1 MLIWLHRTLSHVEQ
15 SKDMLKEHNKMVDE
29 MRKKFVEMAEE
40 QLLKQKAR
48 FERQHEDLESQFQR
62 QLQAEENKTTT
73 LEADMSNLASRQA
86 DLDSTI
92 ISLSHQKKDLES
104 AKNQLETDFKG
115 ARGTID
121 SINQQINDLTLGQTH
136 LKAQLQDQQ
145 TRASTLEQDKS
156 SLAALKSTLETEL
169 QGAKTKIDSINLQ
182 NDDLTLAKTRI
193 EEQLQD
199 QQTKTSALEQDK
211 SSLAAAKSTLET
223 ELQGAETRIDSVN
236 QQNNDLTSV
245 KTGLEKQL
253 RDEQAKTSDLEQDR
267 SNLTTTRTTLETDL
281 QHARARVES
290 VNQQNNALEL
300 AKTGLEG
307 RLRDEQG
314 KTSALEQDKTG
325 LKTSNDT
332 LNARVRELEQQLAGE
347 ETKAKELDQQ
357 LTDERTSLKEIGQ
370 QLTDKKTSN
379 DGLVSTVNEN
389 KAAIERLTM
398 AVQYQVATFADQAAD
413 SQDVEKIA
421 ELLAKP
427 QISVS
432 TPTRVLPTLI
442 FNRTAIRAQSASAP
456 YLLWVAS
463 RYGSLDAVFEHAEGI
478 FNTALV
484 PHAAQLWWIVD
495 AVERLASRWTA
506 DIKVAMLLLQGVAYV
521 RSSMPSYSPDTLMQ
535 GLNQYIDNLPDEFI
549 VRSMYQKVSS
559 FLEQGQLITSWLPN
573 TAPGVRMLDHNNSA
587 LADNVQLIADKN
599 GLLVLNQATNAGIIT
614 YVFEKGDIESL
625 EFKEGALPLL
635 RMKSAGVCR
644 VPQELQDLQLA
655 QVSNGMDAL
664 TFVYTYLLPF

>member
-1 MLIWLHRTLSHVEQ
+1 MSG
-15 SKDMLKEHNKMVDE
+15 
-29 MRKKFVEMAEE
+29 
-40 QLLKQKAR
+40 
-48 FERQHEDLESQFQR
+48 
-62 QLQAEENKTTT
+62 TT
-73 LEADMSNLASRQA
+73 
-86 DLDSTI
+86 
-92 ISLSHQKKDLES
+92 
-104 AKNQLETDFKG
+104 
-115 ARGTID
+115 
-121 SINQQINDLTLGQTH
+121 
-136 LKAQLQDQQ
+136 
-145 TRASTLEQDKS
+145 
-156 SLAALKSTLETEL
+156 
-169 QGAKTKIDSINLQ
+169 
-182 NDDLTLAKTRI
+182 
-193 EEQLQD
+193 
-199 QQTKTSALEQDK
+199 TSALEQEN
-211 SSLAAAKSTLET
+211 SSLAAAKFTLEI
-223 ELQGAETRIDSVN
+223 ELQGARATIDSLN
-236 QQNNDLTSV
+236 RQNDDLKSANDR
-245 KTGLEKQL
+245 LEEQL
-253 RDEQAKTSDLEQDR
+253 RDEQAKTSR
-267 SNLTTTRTTLETDL
+267 
-281 QHARARVES
+281 
-290 VNQQNNALEL
+290 
-300 AKTGLEG
+300 
-307 RLRDEQG
+307 
-314 KTSALEQDKTG
+314 LEQDKSG
-325 LKTSNDT
+325 LTT
-332 LNARVRELEQQLAGE
+332 
-347 ETKAKELDQQ
+347 
-357 LTDERTSLKEIGQ
+357 
-370 QLTDKKTSN
+370 
-379 DGLVSTVNEN
+379 
-389 KAAIERLTM
+389 
-398 AVQYQVATFADQAAD
+398 AVQYQVATFANQAAD

-484 PHAAQLWWIVD
+484 PHAPQLWWIVD

-573 TAPGVRMLDHNNSA
+573 TAPGVRMLDHNSSA

-655 QVSNGMDAL
+655 QVWNGMDAL